1 MNYLSKLMG
10 LILLL
15 TIFNACAPAVHTDF
29 DRSFDFTLLK
39 NYALLPENQS
49 NTGLAMLDGPLV
61 GKRITQSV
69 NDILQAKGYINTSG
83 PDFYVSY
90 QLGTK
95 TEHGREPG
103 PVYGFGYFGGY
114 YGRGLHGS
122 DFYEEYE
129 KAVLIIRMYRDRNK
143 SVLLWKGIS
152 EKKLPDRSTGAKDID
167 NMIHQMVMRILN
179 KFPPEGKQRIP

>member
-1 MNYLSKLMG
+1 MDYLLKFMG

-29 DRSFDFTLLK
+29 DRSFNFTLLK
-39 NYALLPENQS
+39 NYALLPENRS
-49 NTGLAMLDGPLV
+49 GTGLARLGGPLV
-61 GKRITQSV
+61 SKRIIQSL
-69 NDILQAKGYINTSG
+69 NDSLQAKGYINASSR
-83 PDFYVSY
+83 PDFYVAY

-103 PVYGFGYFGGY
+103 PVYGFGSFGGY

-122 DFYEEYE
+122 NFYEEYE
-129 KAVLIIRMYRDRNK
+129 KAVLIIRLYRDRNK

-152 EKKLPDRSTGAKDID
+152 EKKLQDRSTGARDID
-167 NMIHQMVMRILN
+167 NMIHQMVTGILN
-179 KFPPEGKQRIP
+179 KFPPESK